1 MSTSDH
7 QAYLNLLKEL
17 KGCLD
22 RLGELS
28 EQKARTVRQDD
39 LLAMDEVL
47 KQEQVL
53 SLSLRGLEQRR
64 LKLLAKLGMSGVP
77 LSGLA
82 ERYPAELQ
90 DEAKRTVEELR
101 GSYKEFR
108 ARSDMARNLLEMNLH
123 RIEKVVADAGG
134 DPKNLDVG
142 YGAPGVEPP
151 KNMKTDFRA

>member
-1 MSTSDH
+1 MGASDH
-7 QAYLNLLKEL
+7 QAYLALLREL
-17 KGCLD
+17 SGSLN

-28 EQKARTVRQDD
+28 EQKAQTVRQDD

-64 LKLLAKLGMSGVP
+64 VKLLAKLGMSNIP

-82 ERYPAELQ
+82 EQYPPELQ

-101 GSYKEFR
+101 SSYKEFR

-123 RIEKVVADAGG
+123 RIEKVVTAAGG
-134 DPKNLDVG
+134 DPKDLNAG
-142 YGAPGVEPP
+142 YAPPGVEPP

>member
-1 MSTSDH
+1 MGTSDH
-7 QAYLNLLKEL
+7 QAYLALLKEL
-17 KGCLD
+17 SGSLN

-28 EQKARTVRQDD
+28 EQKAQTVRQDD

-64 LKLLAKLGMSGVP
+64 VKLLARLGMSNVP

-82 ERYPAELQ
+82 EHYPSELQ
-90 DEAKRTVEELR
+90 DEAKRTVDELR
-101 GSYKEFR
+101 ASYKEFR

-123 RIEKVVADAGG
+123 RIEKVVAAAGG
-134 DPKNLDVG
+134 DPKDLDAG
-142 YGAPGVEPP
+142 YASPGVEPP
-151 KNMKTDFRA
+151 KNMRTDFRA

>member
-1 MSTSDH
+1 MGVSDH

-17 KGCLD
+17 SGSLN

-28 EQKARTVRQDD
+28 EQKAQTVRQDD

-64 LKLLAKLGMSGVP
+64 VKLLAKLGMSNVP
-77 LSGLA
+77 LSDLA
-82 ERYPAELQ
+82 EQYPPELQ

-101 GSYKEFR
+101 RSYKEFR

-123 RIEKVVADAGG
+123 RIEKVVAAAGG
-134 DPKNLDVG
+134 DPKDLNAG
-142 YGAPGVEPP
+142 YAPPGVEPP

>member
-1 MSTSDH
+1 MGVSDH

-17 KGCLD
+17 SGSLN

-28 EQKARTVRQDD
+28 EQKAQTVRQDD

-64 LKLLAKLGMSGVP
+64 VKLLAKLGMSNVP
-77 LSGLA
+77 LSDLA
-82 ERYPAELQ
+82 EQYPPELQ

-101 GSYKEFR
+101 RSYKEFR

-123 RIEKVVADAGG
+123 RIEKVVTAAGG
-134 DPKNLDVG
+134 DPKDLNAG
-142 YGAPGVEPP
+142 YAPPGVEPP